1 MNTTIDWKATFDAFP
16 DMIFLV
22 DAQRRLTWMNAAAC
36 KTLRISLENALG
48 RDLQALVEE
57 LEKGRVFELTTCPLH
72 DSLGETVGALC
83 FAHDSTVRRRT
94 EEALQESEKRYRE
107 LVDAIQEGLGIVDER
122 EGIQF
127 CNPAFARI
135 FEVPLADFVGRNLR
149 DFVDEGSWQEIQRQ
163 TTIRKTSRESVYEL
177 TIRTGQGKRRQIIV
191 YGSPRFSAAGE
202 YLGAFGLVRDITERK
217 EFEREREKLLHELG
231 QRVKELSCIYSI
243 SQTIET
249 HDSLPELLEEV
260 ARFIVPGTE
269 TPEETYA
276 GIVLDGQLFEVSS
289 EKYTANQTL
298 EVPILI
304 EGKTRGQV
312 RISRNDAYPFT
323 PEERRLL
330 TRIAESVQRVVLR
343 KELQSKLLFAQ
354 KMESVGTLAGGIA
367 HDFNNLMVGVLG
379 SVILLRDRLSPK
391 LGADTLLSTIE
402 ESAIRAGILARQLL
416 TYARGGDSR
425 PQLIS
430 LNESVQNVLRLHE
443 KIISPQAHIDYDLDP
458 DLASIEADP
467 AQIQQAVLNLC
478 VNAAEAMPHGGSI
491 RLKTRNRE
499 IDAAFAR
506 SHADLT
512 PGSYVSLT
520 IQDSGFGMNAE
531 TLARMF
537 EPFFTTKSQGRGL
550 GLAVVYGIVKNH
562 KGHIAVESEV
572 GKGTKIRVLLPA
584 VRRAA
589 PPTPKPKERERRGTE
604 TILLID
610 DETVVLDITKQLLE
624 KLGFRVLTAHN
635 GKEAVYIAEN
645 YEGTIEVALL
655 DLGMPVMD
663 GYEAFPMLQQRRPD
677 MKILVCSG
685 YAPNGPAQ
693 EILSAGAV
701 GFIQKPFYLDT
712 LCEAIRAALDG
723 KSPR

>member
-1 MNTTIDWKATFDAFP
+1 MDTTIDWKATFDAFP

-22 DAQRRLTWMNAAAC
+22 DAQRRVTWMNAAAC
-36 KTLRISLENALG
+36 KTFRISLENALG

-57 LEKGRVFELTTCPLH
+57 LGKGRVFELTTCPLH
-72 DSLGETVGALC
+72 DSLDQTVGTLC

-94 EEALQESEKRYRE
+94 EEALQESERRYRE
-107 LVDAIQEGLGIVDER
+107 LVDAIQEGLGIVDHR
-122 EGIQF
+122 EVIQF

-135 FEVPLADFVGRNLR
+135 FEVPLTDLVGRNLR
-149 DFVDEGSWQEIQRQ
+149 DFVDEDSWQEILGQ
-163 TTIRKTSRESVYEL
+163 TTIRKRNSGSIYEL
-177 TIRTGQGKRRQIIV
+177 TIRTGQGNRRQLKV
-191 YGSPRFSAAGE
+191 NASARFDAKGN
-202 YLGAFGLVRDITERK
+202 YLGAFGVVQDVTERK
-217 EFEREREKLLHELG
+217 ESERVSEQLLH
-231 QRVKELSCIYSI
+231 ELSCIYSI
-243 SQTIET
+243 SQAIET
-249 HDSLPELLEEV
+249 HDSLPDLLTEI
-260 ARFIVPGTE
+260 ARLIVPGME
-269 TPEETYA
+269 TPSETYA
-276 GIVLDGQLFEVSS
+276 AIVLDEQVFEASP
-289 EKYTANQTL
+289 EKYDPNQTL
-298 EVPILI
+298 EIPILI
-304 EGKTRGQV
+304 EGKTRGQI
-312 RISRNDAYPFT
+312 RISRSDVYPFT

-330 TRIAESVQRVVLR
+330 TRIAESVQRAVLR
-343 KELQSKLLFAQ
+343 KELQAKLLFAQ

-391 LGADTLLSTIE
+391 LGADALLSTIE
-402 ESAIRAGILARQLL
+402 ESATRAGILARQLL

-425 PQLIS
+425 PQLIN
-430 LNESVQNVLRLHE
+430 LNESVQNVLRLQE
-443 KIISPQAHIDYDLDP
+443 KILSPQARIEDDLEP

-499 IDAAFAR
+499 IDATFAR
-506 SHADLT
+506 SHADLK

-572 GKGTKIRVLLPA
+572 GKGTTIRVLLPA

-589 PPTPKPKERERRGTE
+589 PPAPKPKERERRGTE

-610 DETVVLDITKQLLE
+610 DETIVLDITKQLLE

-645 YEGTIEVALL
+645 YEGAIEVALL

-663 GYEAFPMLQQRRPD
+663 GYEAFPMLQRRRPD

-693 EILSAGAV
+693 ELLRSGAV

-723 KSPR
+723 KSPQ

>member
-1 MNTTIDWKATFDAFP
+1 MDTVIDWKATFDAFP

-22 DAQRRLTWMNAAAC
+22 DAQRCITWMNAAAC
-36 KTLRISLENALG
+36 KTLQLSLEDALG
-48 RDLQALVEE
+48 RSLQALVEDPG
-57 LEKGRVFELTTCPLH
+57 KGRVFEVTTCPLH
-72 DSLGETVGALC
+72 DASGSMVGALC
-83 FAHDSTVRRRT
+83 FAQDSTVRHRT

-107 LVDAIQEGLGIVDER
+107 LVDAIQEGLGIVDEH
-122 EGIQF
+122 EVIQF
-127 CNPAFARI
+127 CNPALARI
-135 FEVPLADFVGRNLR
+135 FEVPVTDLVGRNLR
-149 DFVDEGSWQEIQRQ
+149 DFADEDSWQEIQKQ
-163 TTIRKTSRESVYEL
+163 TAIRKTSRESIYEL
-177 TIRTGQGKRRQIIV
+177 TIRTGQGKRRQIIA
-191 YGSPRFSAAGE
+191 YASPRFSIAGE
-202 YLGAFGLVRDITERK
+202 YLGAFGLVQDITERK
-217 EFEREREKLLHELG
+217 ESERVSERLLH
-231 QRVKELSCIYSI
+231 ELSCIYSI
-243 SQTIET
+243 SQAIET

-260 ARFIVPGTE
+260 AHLIVPGTE
-269 TPEETYA
+269 IPEETYA